1 MNTLFVRLSST
12 AVVCAALVS
21 ALLPASVCADD
32 RDQLNNE
39 EKAYVAAVEA
49 ALDRAFAVTT
59 EIDEIAQGGLIE
71 SIFIKGEASS
81 GTLTA
86 VLDQADRVLAECAG
100 VLDQTPPFS
109 MTTVQSS
116 YVGTAEIFEAGY
128 GDCRALVVEEGENA
142 ALEWGKDVLG
152 GIYGM
157 GGDSSGGGLAAT
169 ARIKGCIASRSTAIR
184 ETSRGA
190 RELLV
195 SKIDEIQA
203 NREPTEAESDLFGS
217 FADACFIATAAYGT
231 NSAEEIDV
239 LRDFRDEVLAKSAA
253 GRDYIG
259 FYYAASPPIADFI
272 ARHEVLRTLVRE
284 LVVDPIVR
292 LTALSRPFWP
302 ETTGR

>member
-1 MNTLFVRLSST
+1 MNTLLTRLSST
-12 AVVCAALVS
+12 TLVCAALVS
-21 ALLPASVCADD
+21 VLLPASVSADD

-71 SIFIKGEASS
+71 SVFIKGEESS

-86 VLDQADRVLAECAG
+86 VLDQADLVLAECAG
-100 VLDQTPPFS
+100 VLEQTPPFS

-128 GDCRALVVEEGENA
+128 GDCRAIVVEEGENA

-152 GIYGM
+152 SIYGM
-157 GGDSSGGGLAAT
+157 GGGADDGGLAAT
-169 ARIKGCIASRSTAIR
+169 ARIKGCIASQSTAIS
-184 ETSRGA
+184 EASRSA
-190 RELLV
+190 KELLV

-203 NREPTEAESDLFGS
+203 NREPTEAEGELFGP

-239 LRDFRDEVLAKSAA
+239 LRDFRDKVLASSEA

-284 LVVDPIVR
+284 LVVDPIV
-292 LTALSRPFWP
+292 AIADAARPLW
-302 ETTGR
+302 RSS